1 MSFDFDTLS
10 PLFYSPCQMTISLE
24 GLNPEQREA
33 AQSVEGPLLILAG
46 AGSGK
51 TRTVTYRIAH
61 MLDNLRIAGNQI
73 LAVSFTNKAAAEMKE
88 RVSHLVEV
96 RKRRGITLSTFHSL
110 GIRILR
116 EDIHHLGYNNL
127 FTIYDQADQMSIV
140 REGLKNYRSNK
151 SYDKGTI
158 MSKIGFLKNAGI
170 SAEEFTK
177 SKYYDPEN
185 NYDGAAE
192 YVYHFYQDKLRFY
205 NALDFDDILFLV
217 VKLFKTVPEV
227 AKKYSDRFKYI
238 MIDEYQDT
246 NSLQF
251 DLIQGLTST
260 HQNICVVGDDDQAI
274 YGFRGA
280 DISNILN
287 FEKQFQ
293 NTKVIKLEQNYRS
306 TFPILD
312 LANQIIKENKDRKDK
327 TMRTTQMEGPLPQLW
342 ASGDSDHEA
351 AIVVE
356 EIIKLQSHG
365 IALSEIAILYRSNTQ
380 VPPFEDQLRIGQV
393 PYTIIGG
400 QKFYEKKEIKDIIAY
415 LTLIQN
421 SRDELALRR
430 ILNVPHRGIG
440 SVTLNKNLEKA
451 SEQKRHLFQVLAD
464 EEEHEGIKNFI
475 ALIRKYQKVFQEKSL
490 LAALTDLIEELNY
503 YDFIEKSYDQA
514 KLAARKK
521 DDVKNFLLTADRFQD
536 RYQEEANLKNFVERL
551 LLADS
556 QDTQAPGEGFKKNE
570 VTLMTLHA
578 SKGLEFDYVFLIGM
592 EEELLPH
599 KKTIV
604 DNSDI
609 NEERRLCYVGVTRAR
624 KKLVMTYAKERKIY
638 GKMIPRF
645 KSRFVNELGH
655 CYKEL
660 DRTNFGDMT
669 EEEVKSFKKSFFGN
683 LMDTLKE

>member
-1 MSFDFDTLS
+1 MF
-10 PLFYSPCQMTISLE
+10 SLN
-24 GLNPEQREA
+24 GLNPEQRVA
-33 AQSVEGPLLILAG
+33 AETVEGPVLILAG

-61 MLDNLRIAGNQI
+61 MLHNLKIPGNQI
-73 LAVSFTNKAAAEMKE
+73 LAVSFTNKAASEMKE
-88 RVSHLVEV
+88 RISHLVDA
-96 RKRRGITLSTFHSL
+96 RTRRGITLSTFHSL

-127 FTIYDQADQMSIV
+127 FTIYDQADQTSIV
-140 REGLKNYRSNK
+140 REALKNYRSNK
-151 SYDKGTI
+151 NYDRGTV
-158 MSKIGFLKNAGI
+158 MSKIGFLKNQGI
-170 SAEEFTK
+170 SATEFPK
-177 SKYYDPEN
+177 SRFYDPEN

-192 YVYHFYQDKLRFY
+192 YVYHYYQEKLQFY

-217 VKLFKTVPEV
+217 VELFKRFPEV
-227 AKKYSDRFKYI
+227 AKKYSERFKYI

-251 DLIQGLTST
+251 ALIEALTST

-293 NTKVIKLEQNYRS
+293 NTKVIKLEENYRS

-312 LANQIIKENKDRKDK
+312 LANRVIKENANRKDK
-327 TMRTTQMEGPLPQLW
+327 TMRTSQVGGASPELW
-342 ASGDSDHEA
+342 ATGDSDHEA
-351 AIVVE
+351 AVIVE
-356 EIIKLQSHG
+356 EIIKLQSNSVP
-365 IALSEIAILYRSNTQ
+365 LSEIAVLYRSNTQ
-380 VPPFEDQLRIGQV
+380 VPPLEDQLRMGQV

-400 QKFYEKKEIKDIIAY
+400 QKFYEKKEIKDLIAY

-421 SRDELALRR
+421 PRDELALRR
-430 ILNVPHRGIG
+430 VLNVPNRGIG

-451 SEQKRHLFQVLAD
+451 QEQKRSLYQVLCD
-464 EEEHEGIKNFI
+464 EEDHEGIKSFI
-475 ALIRKYQKVFQEKSL
+475 EIIKKYQIYFNEKSL
-490 LAALTDLIEELNY
+490 LESIDLLIEELNY

-536 RYQEEANLKNFVERL
+536 RMGEDATLRNFVERL

-578 SKGLEFDYVFLIGM
+578 SKGLEFDYVFLVGM
-592 EEELLPH
+592 EEEILPH

-604 DNSDI
+604 ENTDI
-609 NEERRLCYVGVTRAR
+609 NEERRLCYVGITRAR
-624 KKLVMTYAKERKIY
+624 KKLFMTYAKERKIY

-645 KSRFVNELGH
+645 KSRFVVELQE
-655 CYKEL
+655 CYRDL
-660 DRTNFGDMT
+660 DRTNFGDMS
-669 EEEVKSFKKSFFGN
+669 EEEVVDFKKNFFEG
-683 LMDTLKE
+683 LMDKLK